1 MNYDETLH
9 YLYNALPVFHKIGGA
24 AYKEGLD
31 NTLALDERFNHP
43 HTHYKTIHIAGTN
56 GKGSISHTLAAVFQ
70 SAGYKTGL
78 YTSPHLLD
86 FRERIRVDGQMIS
99 KEYVV
104 EYVARNKEFFEQLQ
118 PSFFELT
125 MMMAFCYFESQKV
138 DIALIEVG
146 LGGRLDSTNV
156 ITPELAIISNISFDH
171 MQFLGDTLEKIAGE
185 KAGIIKPHI
194 PVVIGEAGT
203 SEVKSVFQQKASQ
216 EEAPI
221 FFAEEEQ
228 PLLAATK
235 CTGGWIYDT
244 KDYKQLEGELGGLA
258 QKKNTVTVLSALKVL
273 KERGFMLP
281 DAAVYKGF
289 KEVTSLTGLMG
300 RWQVVRKYPKV
311 ICDTGHN
318 SGGIQYVAEQLR
330 QEQYRNLRIVIGMV
344 NDKDITAVLKLL
356 PTEAIY
362 YFTKADIPRALGEQL
377 LHEQALLFGLQGH
390 DFPSVKEAV
399 AKALQDCDSD
409 DLLFI
414 GGSNFIIA
422 EALPLFQ

>member
-43 HTHYKTIHIAGTN
+43 HRKYQTIHIAGTN
-56 GKGSISHTLAAVFQ
+56 GKGSISHTLAAIFQ
-70 SAGYKTGL
+70 LAGYKTGL
-78 YTSPHLLD
+78 YTSPHLVD
-86 FRERIRVDGQMIS
+86 FRERIRVNGEMID

-104 EYVARNKEFFEQLQ
+104 EYVARNKAYFEELQ

-171 MQFLGDTLEKIAGE
+171 TQFLGDTLEKIASE

-203 SEVKSVFQQKASQ
+203 SEVRAVFERKAAQ

-221 FFAEEEQ
+221 FFAEEEK

-235 CTGGWIYDT
+235 SSTGWLYET
-244 KDYKQLEGELGGLA
+244 REYKQLEGELGGLA
-258 QKKNTVTVLSALKVL
+258 QKKNTVTVLSALRVL
-273 KERGFMLP
+273 KERGFNLP
-281 DAAVYKGF
+281 EAAIYKGF
-289 KEVTSLTGLMG
+289 REVTSLTGLMG
-300 RWQVVRKYPKV
+300 RWQIVRTHPKV

-330 QEQYRNLRIVIGMV
+330 LESYRTLRIVIGMV
-344 NDKDITAVLKLL
+344 NDKDITAVLRLL
-356 PTEAIY
+356 PTEATY
-362 YFTKADIPRALGEQL
+362 YFTKAAIPRALDTPQL
-377 LHEQALLFGLQGH
+377 QAQAASFGLQG
-390 DFPSVKEAV
+390 DSFPSVEEAV
-399 AKALQDCDSD
+399 TQALHDCESD

-422 EALPLFQ
+422 EALPLF

>member
-78 YTSPHLLD
+78 YTSPHLVD
-86 FRERIRVDGQMIS
+86 FRERIRVNGEMIR

-104 EYVARNKEFFEQLQ
+104 EYVAQNKEFFEQLQ

-138 DIALIEVG
+138 DVALIEVG

-203 SEVKSVFQQKASQ
+203 SEVKSVFLQKAAL

-235 CTGGWIYDT
+235 CTGGWMYDT

-258 QKKNTVTVLSALKVL
+258 QQKNTVTVLSALKVL

-289 KEVTSLTGLMG
+289 KEVTTLTGLMG
-300 RWQVVRKYPKV
+300 RWQIVRKHPKV

-330 QEQYRNLRIVIGMV
+330 QEQYRHLRIVIGMV

-362 YFTKADIPRALGEQL
+362 YFTKADIPRALSEQL
-377 LHEQALLFGLQGH
+377 LQEQALQFGLQGS
-390 DFPSVKEAV
+390 DFSSVKEAV
-399 AKALQDCDSD
+399 ETALQDCDPD

>member
-43 HTHYKTIHIAGTN
+43 HRKYQTIHIAGTN
-56 GKGSISHTLAAVFQ
+56 GKGSISHTLAAIFQ
-70 SAGYKTGL
+70 LAGYKTGL
-78 YTSPHLLD
+78 YTSPHLVD
-86 FRERIRVDGQMIS
+86 FRERIRVNGEMID

-104 EYVARNKEFFEQLQ
+104 EYVARNKAYFEELQ

-171 MQFLGDTLEKIAGE
+171 TQFLGDTLEKIASE

-203 SEVKSVFQQKASQ
+203 SEVRAVFERKAAQ

-235 CTGGWIYDT
+235 SSTGWLYET
-244 KDYKQLEGELGGLA
+244 REYKQLEGELGGLA
-258 QKKNTVTVLSALKVL
+258 QKKNTVTVLSALRVL
-273 KERGFMLP
+273 KERGFNLP
-281 DAAVYKGF
+281 DAAIYKGF
-289 KEVTSLTGLMG
+289 REVTSLTGLMG
-300 RWQVVRKYPKV
+300 RWQIVRTHPKV

-330 QEQYRNLRIVIGMV
+330 LESYRTLRIVIGMV
-344 NDKDITAVLKLL
+344 NDKDITAVLRLL
-356 PTEAIY
+356 PTEATY
-362 YFTKADIPRALGEQL
+362 YFTKAAIPRALDTPQL
-377 LHEQALLFGLQGH
+377 QAQAASFGLQG
-390 DFPSVKEAV
+390 DSFPSVEEAV
-399 AKALQDCDSD
+399 TQALHDCESD

-422 EALPLFQ
+422 EALPLF

>member
-43 HTHYKTIHIAGTN
+43 HRKYQTIHIAGTN
-56 GKGSISHTLAAVFQ
+56 GKGSISHTLAAIFQ
-70 SAGYKTGL
+70 LAGYKTGL
-78 YTSPHLLD
+78 YTSPHLVD
-86 FRERIRVDGQMIS
+86 FRERIRVNGEMID

-104 EYVARNKEFFEQLQ
+104 EYVARNKAYFEELQ

-171 MQFLGDTLEKIAGE
+171 TQFLGDTLEKIASE

-203 SEVKSVFQQKASQ
+203 LEVRAVFERKAAQ

-235 CTGGWIYDT
+235 SSTGWLYET
-244 KDYKQLEGELGGLA
+244 REYKQLEGELGGLA
-258 QKKNTVTVLSALKVL
+258 QKKNTVTVLSALRVL
-273 KERGFMLP
+273 KERGFNLP
-281 DAAVYKGF
+281 DAAIYKGF
-289 KEVTSLTGLMG
+289 REVTSLTGLMG
-300 RWQVVRKYPKV
+300 RWQIVRTHPKV

-330 QEQYRNLRIVIGMV
+330 LESYRTLRIVIGMV
-344 NDKDITAVLKLL
+344 NDKDITAVLRLL
-356 PTEAIY
+356 PTEATY
-362 YFTKADIPRALGEQL
+362 YFTKAAIPRALDTPQL
-377 LHEQALLFGLQGH
+377 QAQAASFGLQG
-390 DFPSVKEAV
+390 DSFPSVEEAV
-399 AKALQDCDSD
+399 TQALHDCESD

-422 EALPLFQ
+422 EALPLF

>member
-43 HTHYKTIHIAGTN
+43 HRKYQTIHIAGTN
-56 GKGSISHTLAAVFQ
+56 GKGSISHTLAAIFQ
-70 SAGYKTGL
+70 LAGYKTGL
-78 YTSPHLLD
+78 YTSPHLVD
-86 FRERIRVDGQMIS
+86 FRERIRVNGEMID

-104 EYVARNKEFFEQLQ
+104 EYVARNKAYFEELQ

-171 MQFLGDTLEKIAGE
+171 TQFLGDTLEKIASE

-203 SEVKSVFQQKASQ
+203 SEVRAVFERKAAQ

-221 FFAEEEQ
+221 FFAEEEK

-235 CTGGWIYDT
+235 SSTGWLYET
-244 KDYKQLEGELGGLA
+244 REYKQLEGELGGLA
-258 QKKNTVTVLSALKVL
+258 QKNNTVTVLSALRVL
-273 KERGFMLP
+273 KERGFNLP
-281 DAAVYKGF
+281 DAAIYKGF
-289 KEVTSLTGLMG
+289 REVTSLTGLMG
-300 RWQVVRKYPKV
+300 RWQIVRTHPKV

-330 QEQYRNLRIVIGMV
+330 LESYRTLRIVIGMV
-344 NDKDITAVLKLL
+344 NDKDITAVLRLL
-356 PTEAIY
+356 PTEATY
-362 YFTKADIPRALGEQL
+362 YFTKAAIPRALDTPQL
-377 LHEQALLFGLQGH
+377 QAQAASFGLQG
-390 DFPSVKEAV
+390 DSFPSVEEAV
-399 AKALQDCDSD
+399 TQALHDCESD

-422 EALPLFQ
+422 EALPLF

>member
-43 HTHYKTIHIAGTN
+43 HRKYQTIHIAGTN
-56 GKGSISHTLAAVFQ
+56 GKGSISHTLAAIFQ
-70 SAGYKTGL
+70 LAGYKTGL
-78 YTSPHLLD
+78 YTSPHLVD
-86 FRERIRVDGQMIS
+86 FRERIRVNGEMID

-104 EYVARNKEFFEQLQ
+104 EYVARNKAYFEELQ

-171 MQFLGDTLEKIAGE
+171 TQFLGDTLEKIASE

-203 SEVKSVFQQKASQ
+203 SEVRAVFERKAAQ

-221 FFAEEEQ
+221 FFAEEEK

-235 CTGGWIYDT
+235 SSTGWLYET
-244 KDYKQLEGELGGLA
+244 REYKQLEGELGGLA
-258 QKKNTVTVLSALKVL
+258 QKKNTVTVLSALRVL
-273 KERGFMLP
+273 KERGFNLP
-281 DAAVYKGF
+281 DAAIYKGF
-289 KEVTSLTGLMG
+289 REVTSLTGLMG
-300 RWQVVRKYPKV
+300 RWQIVRTHPKV

-330 QEQYRNLRIVIGMV
+330 LESYRTLRIVIGMV
-344 NDKDITAVLKLL
+344 NDKDITAVLRLL
-356 PTEAIY
+356 PTEATY
-362 YFTKADIPRALGEQL
+362 YFTKAAIPRALDTPQL
-377 LHEQALLFGLQGH
+377 QAQAASFGLQG
-390 DFPSVKEAV
+390 DSFPSVEEAV
-399 AKALQDCDSD
+399 TQALHDCESD

-422 EALPLFQ
+422 EALPLF

>member
-31 NTLALDERFNHP
+31 NTLALDERSNHP
-43 HTHYKTIHIAGTN
+43 HRKYQTIHIAGTN
-56 GKGSISHTLAAVFQ
+56 GKGSISHTLAAIFQ
-70 SAGYKTGL
+70 LAGYKTGL
-78 YTSPHLLD
+78 YTSPHLVD
-86 FRERIRVDGQMIS
+86 FRERIRVNGEMID

-104 EYVARNKEFFEQLQ
+104 EYVARNKAYFEELQ

-171 MQFLGDTLEKIAGE
+171 TQFLGDTLEKIASE

-203 SEVKSVFQQKASQ
+203 LEVRAVFERKAAQ

-221 FFAEEEQ
+221 FFAEEEK

-235 CTGGWIYDT
+235 SSTGWLYET
-244 KDYKQLEGELGGLA
+244 REYKQLEGELGGLA
-258 QKKNTVTVLSALKVL
+258 QKKNTVTVLSALRVL
-273 KERGFMLP
+273 KERGFNLP
-281 DAAVYKGF
+281 DAAIYKGF
-289 KEVTSLTGLMG
+289 REVTSLTGLMG
-300 RWQVVRKYPKV
+300 RWQIVRTHPKV

-330 QEQYRNLRIVIGMV
+330 LESYRTLRIVIGMV
-344 NDKDITAVLKLL
+344 NDKDITAVLRLL
-356 PTEAIY
+356 PTEATY
-362 YFTKADIPRALGEQL
+362 YFTKAAIPRALDTPQL
-377 LHEQALLFGLQGH
+377 QAQAASFGLQG
-390 DFPSVKEAV
+390 DSFPSVEEAV
-399 AKALQDCDSD
+399 TQALHDCESD

-422 EALPLFQ
+422 EALPLF

>member
-1 MNYDETLH
+1 MNYEETLR

-24 AYKEGLD
+24 AYKEGLE
-31 NTLALDERFNHP
+31 NTLAMDERFNRP
-43 HTHYKTIHIAGTN
+43 HTRYKTIHIAGTN
-56 GKGSISHTLAAVFQ
+56 GKGSISHTLAAIFQ

-104 EYVARNKEFFEQLQ
+104 EYVAQNKEFFEQLQ

-125 MMMAFCYFESQKV
+125 MMMAFCYFESQNV

-156 ITPELAIISNISFDH
+156 ITPELAIISNISLDH
-171 MQFLGDTLEKIAGE
+171 MQFLGDTLEKIARE

-203 SEVKSVFQQKASQ
+203 SEVKSVFQQKAAF
-216 EEAPI
+216 EDAPI
-221 FFAEEEQ
+221 FFAEEQEL
-228 PLLAATK
+228 LLAATK
-235 CTGGWIYDT
+235 SASGWIYDT
-244 KDYKQLEGELGGLA
+244 KDYPQLESELGGYA
-258 QKKNTVTVLSALKVL
+258 QKKNAATLLSALRLL
-273 KERGFMLP
+273 KDKGFLLP

-289 KEVTSLTGLMG
+289 KEVTALTGLMG
-300 RWQVVRKYPKV
+300 RWQIVHEHPKV

-318 SGGIQYVAEQLR
+318 SGGIQYIAEQLR
-330 QEQYRNLRIVIGMV
+330 QEQYRKLRIVIGMV

-356 PTEAIY
+356 PTEATY
-362 YFTKADIPRALGEQL
+362 YFTKADIPRALGEHL
-377 LHEQALLFGLQGH
+377 LHEQALQFELQGN
-390 DFPSVKEAV
+390 DFPSVQEAV
-399 AKALQDCDSD
+399 AKALQDCDPD

-422 EALPLFQ
+422 EALPMFL

>member
-43 HTHYKTIHIAGTN
+43 HRKYKTIHIAGTN
-56 GKGSISHTLAAVFQ
+56 GKGSISHTLAAIFQ
-70 SAGYKTGL
+70 LAGYKTGL
-78 YTSPHLLD
+78 YTSPHLVD
-86 FRERIRVDGQMIS
+86 FRERIRVNGEMIN

-104 EYVARNKEFFEQLQ
+104 EYVARNKAYFEELQ

-171 MQFLGDTLEKIAGE
+171 TQFLGDTLEKIASE

-203 SEVKSVFQQKASQ
+203 LEVRAVFERKAAQ

-221 FFAEEEQ
+221 FFAEEEK

-235 CTGGWIYDT
+235 SSTGWLYET
-244 KDYKQLEGELGGLA
+244 REYKQLEGELGGLA
-258 QKKNTVTVLSALKVL
+258 QKKNTVTVLSALRVL
-273 KERGFMLP
+273 KERGFNLP
-281 DAAVYKGF
+281 DAAIYKGF
-289 KEVTSLTGLMG
+289 REVTSLTGLMG
-300 RWQVVRKYPKV
+300 RWQIVRTHPKV

-330 QEQYRNLRIVIGMV
+330 LESYRTLRIVIGMV
-344 NDKDITAVLKLL
+344 NDKDITAVLRLL
-356 PTEAIY
+356 PTEATY
-362 YFTKADIPRALGEQL
+362 YFTKAAIPRALDTPQL
-377 LHEQALLFGLQGH
+377 QAQAASFGLQG
-390 DFPSVKEAV
+390 DSFPSVEEAV
-399 AKALQDCDSD
+399 TQALHDCESD

-422 EALPLFQ
+422 EALPLF

>member
-43 HTHYKTIHIAGTN
+43 HRKYQTIHIAGTN
-56 GKGSISHTLAAVFQ
+56 GKGSISHTLAAIFQ
-70 SAGYKTGL
+70 LAGYKTGL
-78 YTSPHLLD
+78 YTSPHLVD
-86 FRERIRVDGQMIS
+86 FRERIRVNGEMID

-104 EYVARNKEFFEQLQ
+104 EYVARNKAYFEELQ

-171 MQFLGDTLEKIAGE
+171 TQFLGDTLEKIASE

-203 SEVKSVFQQKASQ
+203 LEVRAVFERKAAQ

-221 FFAEEEQ
+221 FFAEEEK

-235 CTGGWIYDT
+235 SSTGWLYET
-244 KDYKQLEGELGGLA
+244 REYKQLEGELGGLA
-258 QKKNTVTVLSALKVL
+258 QKKNTVTVLSALRVL
-273 KERGFMLP
+273 KERGFNLP
-281 DAAVYKGF
+281 DAAIYKGF
-289 KEVTSLTGLMG
+289 REVTSLTGLMG
-300 RWQVVRKYPKV
+300 RWQIVRTHPKV

-330 QEQYRNLRIVIGMV
+330 LESYRTLRIVIGMV
-344 NDKDITAVLKLL
+344 NDKDITAVLRLL
-356 PTEAIY
+356 PTEATY
-362 YFTKADIPRALGEQL
+362 YFTKAAIPRALDTPQL
-377 LHEQALLFGLQGH
+377 QAQAASFGLQG
-390 DFPSVKEAV
+390 DSFPSVEEAV
-399 AKALQDCDSD
+399 TQALHDCESD

-422 EALPLFQ
+422 EALPLF

>member
-43 HTHYKTIHIAGTN
+43 HRKYQTIHIAGTN
-56 GKGSISHTLAAVFQ
+56 GKGSISHTLAAIFQ
-70 SAGYKTGL
+70 LAGYKTGL
-78 YTSPHLLD
+78 YTSPHLVD
-86 FRERIRVDGQMIS
+86 FRERIRVNGEMIY

-104 EYVARNKEFFEQLQ
+104 EYVARNKAYFEELQ

-171 MQFLGDTLEKIAGE
+171 TQFLGDTLEKIASE

-203 SEVKSVFQQKASQ
+203 LEVRAVFERKAAQ

-221 FFAEEEQ
+221 FFAEEEK

-235 CTGGWIYDT
+235 SSTGWLYET
-244 KDYKQLEGELGGLA
+244 REYKQLEGELGGLA
-258 QKKNTVTVLSALKVL
+258 QKKNTVTVLSALRVL
-273 KERGFMLP
+273 KERGFNLP
-281 DAAVYKGF
+281 DAAIYKGF
-289 KEVTSLTGLMG
+289 REVTSLTGLMG
-300 RWQVVRKYPKV
+300 RWQIVRTHPKV

-330 QEQYRNLRIVIGMV
+330 LESYRTLRIVIGMV
-344 NDKDITAVLKLL
+344 NDKDITAVLRLL
-356 PTEAIY
+356 PTEATY
-362 YFTKADIPRALGEQL
+362 YFTKAAIPRALDTPQL
-377 LHEQALLFGLQGH
+377 QAQAASFGLQG
-390 DFPSVKEAV
+390 DSFPSVEEAV
-399 AKALQDCDSD
+399 TQALHDCESD

-414 GGSNFIIA
+414 GGSNIIIA
-422 EALPLFQ
+422 EALPLF

>member
-43 HTHYKTIHIAGTN
+43 HRKYKTIHIAGTN
-56 GKGSISHTLAAVFQ
+56 GKGSISHTLAAIFQ
-70 SAGYKTGL
+70 LAGYKTGL
-78 YTSPHLLD
+78 YTSPHLVD
-86 FRERIRVDGQMIS
+86 FRERIRVNGEMID

-104 EYVARNKEFFEQLQ
+104 EYVARNKAYFEELQ

-171 MQFLGDTLEKIAGE
+171 TQFLGDTLEKIASE

-203 SEVKSVFQQKASQ
+203 LEVRAVFERKAAQ

-221 FFAEEEQ
+221 FFAEEEK

-235 CTGGWIYDT
+235 SSTGWLYET
-244 KDYKQLEGELGGLA
+244 REYKQLEGELGGLA
-258 QKKNTVTVLSALKVL
+258 QKKNTVTVLSALRVL
-273 KERGFMLP
+273 KERGFNLP
-281 DAAVYKGF
+281 DAAIYKGF
-289 KEVTSLTGLMG
+289 REVTSLTGLMG
-300 RWQVVRKYPKV
+300 RWQIVRTHPKV

-330 QEQYRNLRIVIGMV
+330 LESYRTLRIVIGMV
-344 NDKDITAVLKLL
+344 NDKDITAVLRLL
-356 PTEAIY
+356 PTEATY
-362 YFTKADIPRALGEQL
+362 YFTKAAIPRALDTPQL
-377 LHEQALLFGLQGH
+377 QAQAASFGLQG
-390 DFPSVKEAV
+390 DSFPSVEEAV
-399 AKALQDCDSD
+399 TQALHDCESD

-422 EALPLFQ
+422 EALPLF

>member
-9 YLYNALPVFHKIGGA
+9 YLYNALPAFHKIGVA

-31 NTLALDERFNHP
+31 NTLALDTRFNHP
-43 HTHYKTIHIAGTN
+43 HRAYQTIHIAGTN
-56 GKGSISHTLAAVFQ
+56 GKGSISHTLAAIFQ

-78 YTSPHLLD
+78 YTSPHLVD
-86 FRERIRVDGQMIS
+86 FRERIRVNGEMID

-104 EYVARNKEFFEQLQ
+104 DYVARNKEFFEQLQ

-171 MQFLGDTLEKIAGE
+171 TQFLGDTLEKIAGE

-203 SEVKSVFQQKASQ
+203 PEVRAVFQKKADQ
-216 EEAPI
+216 EKAPI

-228 PLLAATK
+228 PLLSATK
-235 CTGGWIYDT
+235 SSTGWVYTT
-244 KDYKQLEGELGGLA
+244 KEYQQLEGELGGLA
-258 QKKNTVTVLSALKVL
+258 QKKNTVTVLSALRLL
-273 KERGFMLP
+273 KEKGFKLP
-281 DAAVYKGF
+281 DAAIYKGF
-289 KEVTSLTGLMG
+289 RKVTSLTGLMG
-300 RWQVVRKYPKV
+300 RWQIVRNHPKV

-318 SGGIQYVAEQLR
+318 SGGIRYVADQLQ
-330 QEQYRNLRIVIGMV
+330 QETYRTLRIVIGMV

-362 YFTKADIPRALGEQL
+362 YFTKAAIPRALDEQL
-377 LHEQALLFGLQGH
+377 LHKQAAPFGLHGH

-399 AKALQDCDSD
+399 ETALHDCNPD

>member
-78 YTSPHLLD
+78 YTSPHLVD
-86 FRERIRVDGQMIS
+86 FRERIRVNREMIR

-104 EYVARNKEFFEQLQ
+104 EYVAQNKEFFEQLQ

-138 DIALIEVG
+138 DVALIEVG

-194 PVVIGEAGT
+194 PVVIGEAG
-203 SEVKSVFQQKASQ
+203 SSGVKSVFLQKASQ
-216 EEAPI
+216 KEAPI

-235 CTGGWIYDT
+235 STGGWMYDT
-244 KDYKQLEGELGGLA
+244 KDYKHLEGELGGLA
-258 QKKNTVTVLSALKVL
+258 QLKNTVTVLSALKVL

-289 KEVTSLTGLMG
+289 KEVTTLTGLMG
-300 RWQVVRKYPKV
+300 RWQIVRKHPKV

-318 SGGIQYVAEQLR
+318 SGGIQYVAEQLQ

-344 NDKDITAVLKLL
+344 NDKDITAVLELL

-362 YFTKADIPRALGEQL
+362 YFTKADIPRALSEQL
-377 LHEQALLFGLQGH
+377 LQEQALQFGLQGH
-390 DFPSVKEAV
+390 NFPSVKEAV
-399 AKALQDCDSD
+399 AKALQDCDPD

>member
-9 YLYNALPVFHKIGGA
+9 YLYNALPAFHKIGVA

-31 NTLALDERFNHP
+31 NTLALDTRFNHP
-43 HTHYKTIHIAGTN
+43 HRAYQTIHIAGTN
-56 GKGSISHTLAAVFQ
+56 GKGSISHTLAAIFQ

-78 YTSPHLLD
+78 YTSPHLVD
-86 FRERIRVDGQMIS
+86 FRERIRVNGEMID

-104 EYVARNKEFFEQLQ
+104 DYVARNKEFFEQLH

-171 MQFLGDTLEKIAGE
+171 TQFLGDTLEKIAGE

-203 SEVKSVFQQKASQ
+203 PEVRAVFLKKADQ
-216 EEAPI
+216 EKAPI

-228 PLLAATK
+228 PLLSATK
-235 CTGGWIYDT
+235 SSTGWVYTT
-244 KDYKQLEGELGGLA
+244 KEYQQMEGELGGLA

-273 KERGFMLP
+273 KEKGFKLP
-281 DAAVYKGF
+281 DTAIYKGF
-289 KEVTSLTGLMG
+289 REVTSLTGLMG
-300 RWQVVRKYPKV
+300 RWQIVRTHPKV

-318 SGGIQYVAEQLR
+318 SGGIQYVAEQLQ
-330 QEQYRNLRIVIGMV
+330 QETYRTLRIVIGMV
-344 NDKDITAVLKLL
+344 NDKDITAVLQLL
-356 PTEAIY
+356 PTSAIY
-362 YFTKADIPRALGEQL
+362 YFTKAAIPRALDEHL
-377 LHEQALLFGLQGH
+377 LREQAIPFGLQGH
-390 DFPSVKEAV
+390 DFHSVKEAV
-399 AKALQDCDSD
+399 TTALQDCNPD